1 MIEAI
6 VVAARY
12 AFTLRIAKHHAI
24 DTSFY
29 EFDIETEFYR
39 KVDFLWVFLVEAWND
54 ERVLDVFESVIT

>member
-1 MIEAI
+1 MIEVI

-39 KVDFLWVFLVEAWND
+39 KVDF
-54 ERVLDVFESVIT
+54 S